1 MQTDATTLTTVGE
14 HLIDAGRSGIVVI
27 DRALEVRQRRGA
39 LVQWVPLGG
48 TVTSALPF
56 LVGYEQ
62 SLADVMVGAR
72 ARLGLPRIGWQG
84 GPFADD
90 VLSLEVLPG
99 LNADTAILWFQ
110 DETEVARLEQQVLQ
124 QRNELALA
132 NGALEE
138 ARARAEEAHRAKS
151 AFFAN
156 ISHDLKTPLQVIIG
170 NAEILRNQASANGA
184 REETFLRD
192 IEDSGQFLM
201 SLIVDL
207 LEVAALESG
216 DLDMVE
222 EPTELGALVD
232 QSLAMVR
239 ALPDAD
245 GRHFSVSMPEERWP
259 IMADPVR
266 LKRVLVNLL
275 GNAVK
280 FTRDDGRIRVQ
291 IEASP
296 DGGLVLQVRDDG
308 CGMDADLA
316 RRALEPFVRGGNAPG
331 SGLGLHI
338 AKTLAERHGGSL
350 TLESEPGQGTTVT
363 LHLPKSRRI
372 NCAS

>member
-1 MQTDATTLTTVGE
+1 MQTDANTLTTVGE

-48 TVTSALPF
+48 SVTSALPF

-62 SLADVMVGAR
+62 SLADVMAGAR
-72 ARLGLPRIGWQG
+72 ARLGLPRIGWQD

-132 NGALEE
+132 NTALEE

-156 ISHDLKTPLQVIIG
+156 ISHDLKTPLQVILG
-170 NAEILRNQASANGA
+170 NAEILRSQAGANGA
-184 REETFLRD
+184 REAFLRD

-222 EPTELGALVD
+222 EPTELAALVA

-239 ALPDAD
+239 ALPEAG
-245 GRHFSVSMPEERWP
+245 GRHFSVSLPDERWL

-280 FTRDDGRIRVQ
+280 FTRDDGRIGV
-291 IEASP
+291 EADASP
-296 DGGLVLQVRDDG
+296 DGGLALQVRDDG
-308 CGMDADLA
+308 CGMDADLV
-316 RRALEPFVRGGNAPG
+316 RRALEPFVRGGSAPG

-338 AKTLAERHGGSL
+338 AKTLVERHGGGL
-350 TLESEPGQGTTVT
+350 TLESAPGQGTTVT

>member
-27 DRALEVRQRRGA
+27 DRGLDVRQRRGA

-48 TVTSALPF
+48 AVTLALPF

-62 SLADVMVGAR
+62 SLAEVMTGVR
-72 ARLGLPRIGWQG
+72 ARLRLPRIGWQG

-90 VLSLEVLPG
+90 VISLEVLPG

-124 QRNELALA
+124 QRNELALTNA
-132 NGALEE
+132 ALEDG
-138 ARARAEEAHRAKS
+138 RVRAEEAHRAKS
-151 AFFAN
+151 AFLAN

-170 NAEILRNQASANGA
+170 NAEILRSQAGANDA
-184 REETFLRD
+184 RDAFLQD
-192 IEDSGQFLM
+192 IEDSGQFLL
-201 SLIVDL
+201 SLISDL

-222 EPTELGALVD
+222 EPTELDALVD
-232 QSLAMVR
+232 QSLAMVQ
-239 ALPDAD
+239 ALPEAG
-245 GRHFSVSMPEERWP
+245 GRHFSVTMPDERCV

-275 GNAVK
+275 SNAVK
-280 FTRDDGRIRVQ
+280 FTRDDGEISVQ
-291 IEASP
+291 ADTGA
-296 DGGLVLQVRDDG
+296 DGGLALRVRDDG
-308 CGMDADLA
+308 CGMDPDLA
-316 RRALEPFVRGGNAPG
+316 HRALEPFVRGGDAPG

-338 AKTLAERHGGSL
+338 ARGLAERHGGGL
-350 TLESEPGQGTTVT
+350 TVESRPGQGTTVT
-363 LHLPKSRRI
+363 LHLPESRRI
-372 NCAS
+372 NRGS

>member
-1 MQTDATTLTTVGE
+1 MQTDPTTLTTVGE

-62 SLADVMVGAR
+62 SLADVMAGAR

-138 ARARAEEAHRAKS
+138 AHARAEEAHRAKS

-170 NAEILRNQASANGA
+170 NAEILRNEAGANGA

-216 DLDMVE
+216 DLAMVE

-239 ALPDAD
+239 ALPDAE
-245 GRHFSVSMPEERWP
+245 GRHFSVSMPDERWL

-280 FTRDDGRIRVQ
+280 FTRDDGRIGVQ
-291 IEASP
+291 IDASP

-308 CGMDADLA
+308 CGMDADLE
-316 RRALEPFVRGGNAPG
+316 RRALEPF
-331 SGLGLHI
+331 
-338 AKTLAERHGGSL
+338 
-350 TLESEPGQGTTVT
+350 
-363 LHLPKSRRI
+363 
-372 NCAS
+372 